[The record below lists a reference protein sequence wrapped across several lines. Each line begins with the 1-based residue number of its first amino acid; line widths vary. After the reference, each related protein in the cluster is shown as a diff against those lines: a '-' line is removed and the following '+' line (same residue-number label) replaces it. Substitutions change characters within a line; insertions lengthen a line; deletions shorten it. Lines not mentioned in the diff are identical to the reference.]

1 MENGYYFQV
10 RDEGIGIPEEE
21 LQKITEAFYM
31 VDKSRSRAHN
41 GAGLGL
47 ALCTAI
53 LELHHSRLKIESTLG
68 FGSCMSFLI
77 PDEGVNA
84 DE

>member
-1 MENGYYFQV
+1 MLF
-10 RDEGIGIPEEE
+10 
-21 LQKITEAFYM
+21 
-31 VDKSRSRAHN
+31 RS
-41 GAGLGL
+41 GL

-68 FGSCMSFLI
+68 VGSCMNFLI
-77 PDEGVNA
+77 PDEGVKS

>member
-1 MENGYYFQV
+1 M
-10 RDEGIGIPEEE
+10 
-21 LQKITEAFYM
+21 
-31 VDKSRSRAHN
+31 
-41 GAGLGL
+41 GL

-53 LELHHSRLKIESTLG
+53 LELHHSSLKIESTQG

-77 PDEGVNA
+77 PDEGVKS